1 MSDNPPEKPDPAA
14 RILAVDLGGSGL
26 KAALFTL
33 EGEELAS
40 AARPLAFAEDEASGR
55 SEQDPEL
62 WWQAFSQAADEIAGK
77 SALENVAAVAICG
90 FTRTQV
96 LLDGEGE
103 VLRPAIG
110 FRDSRAAAAVRAA
123 KAEPAFAAHSGAGDL
138 NPYHPL
144 ARLLWLKDAE
154 PETWARTRL
163 VLEPKDFLNF
173 RLTGTPASD
182 PVSLHWLLK
191 ALGEGSPTL
200 AQAAGIDRRPLPE
213 ILSPSDPVGT
223 VREGLPGALAR
234 LAGAAVFCGSNDTW
248 AAVAGLGGLAAG
260 RAYCISGSSEVFGL
274 LTDRPGKA
282 EGLITIPWQE
292 LWHLGG
298 PGQNGSSVLSWIVDR
313 VDPSP
318 RPFGERLDAL
328 LAEPENPQP
337 LLFHPFLYGERVPF
351 WDPDL
356 RASFLGLGPGHG
368 RGDLV
373 RAVMEGVALLNRLVL
388 ERAEAAAGRR
398 AEEVRLAGGG
408 ARSPVWNRIRADIT
422 GRRMLVPGAREMGL
436 SGCLALARLG
446 LGLAPDIGSAAIL
459 GETESYEPDP
469 ARRARSDALFRLF
482 RDTRPALAEASHR
495 LAGMARDQS

>member
-1 MSDNPPEKPDPAA
+1 MPPLTEKPAPGS

-26 KAALFTL
+26 KASLFTL
-33 EGEELAS
+33 EGEELAT
-40 AARPLAFAEDEASGR
+40 AARPLAFAEDEAGGS

-62 WWQAFSQAADEIAGK
+62 WWRAFAEAAEEIAGRA
-77 SALENVAAVAICG
+77 ALDKVAAVAVCG

-96 LLDGEGE
+96 LLGEGGE

-110 FRDSRAAAAVRAA
+110 FRDSRAASTL
-123 KAEPAFAAHSGAGDL
+123 KALKARPELASHPRAGDL

-144 ARLLWLKDAE
+144 ARLLWLKEAE
-154 PETWARTRL
+154 PEIWARTRL

-173 RLTGTPASD
+173 RLTGRPASD
-182 PVSLHWLLK
+182 PISLHWLIK
-191 ALGEGSPTL
+191 AMGEGNPSL
-200 AQAAGIDRRPLPE
+200 AEVAGIDRAPLPE
-213 ILSPSDPVGT
+213 ILGPSTRLGA
-223 VREGLPGALAR
+223 VREGLPGALGK

-248 AAVAGLGGLAAG
+248 TAVAGLGGLAPG
-260 RAYCISGSSEVFGL
+260 RAYCISGSSEVFGV
-274 LTDRPGKA
+274 LTDRPGEA

-313 VDPSP
+313 LDLSP
-318 RPFGERLDAL
+318 RPFSERLDAL
-328 LAEPENPQP
+328 LAEPEHPQP

-368 RGDLV
+368 GGDLV

-388 ERAEAAAGRR
+388 ERAEAAAGRT
-398 AEEVRLAGGG
+398 AEEIRLAGGG
-408 ARSPVWNRIRADIT
+408 AKSPVWNRIRADII
-422 GRRMLVPGAREMGL
+422 GRRILVPGAREMGL

-446 LGLAPDIGSAAIL
+446 LGLAEDIGSAAIL
-459 GETESYEPDP
+459 GAARTYEPDP
-469 ARRARSDALFRLF
+469 ARRERADALFRLF
-482 RDTRPALAEASHR
+482 GDTQPALAAASRR
-495 LAGMARDQS
+495 LAEIARAQS